1 MFCCACE
8 FGSQACARAIPPDVS
23 DNGFLPPVPH
33 KLTSRSI
40 APQVTV
46 SRFLFQTRLSSFM
59 LQLLPAIDLLE
70 GRCVRLRQ
78 GNYNDSTVFS
88 DDPVEMALRWRDAG
102 AERLHLVD
110 LDGAKKGTP
119 VNQEVVRRIIAAT
132 GLPCQLGG
140 GIRSEESVRS
150 TIEQTGV
157 DRVII
162 GTKALREPDWFAEI
176 CGRFPNQLALGLD
189 ARDSM
194 VATDGWLE
202 VSKVSVTELAGKFV
216 DVPLAAVIY
225 TNIANDG
232 MMQGIDQQTLE
243 DFRILADMGLPVI
256 ASGGVTTMD
265 DIANLKSIAASHP
278 NLIGAITGRA
288 IYEGTIDVR
297 ETIAFL
303 KA

>member
-1 MFCCACE
+1 M
-8 FGSQACARAIPPDVS
+8 I
-23 DNGFLPPVPH
+23 LVPRLQPRNENWW
-33 KLTSRSI
+33 LTLEIAHSCHSI
-40 APQVTV
+40 
-46 SRFLFQTRLSSFM
+46 LFVDRTSFM

-78 GNYNDSTVFS
+78 GNYDDSTVFS
-88 DDPVEMALRWRDAG
+88 DDPVDMALRWRDEG

-110 LDGAKKGTP
+110 LDGAKAGRP
-119 VNQEVVRRIIAAT
+119 VNQDVVRRIISAT

-157 DRVII
+157 DRVIV
-162 GTKALREPDWFAEI
+162 GTKALREPDWFVEMCAK
-176 CGRFPNQLALGLD
+176 FPHQLALGLD

-202 VSKVSVTELAGKFV
+202 VSKVSVAELAQRFV
-216 DVPLAAVIY
+216 GVPLAAVIY

-232 MMQGIDQQTLE
+232 MMQGIDQQTLD
-243 DFRILADMGLPVI
+243 DFCMLADMGLPVI

-265 DIANLKSIAASHP
+265 DIAALKAIAVENP

-288 IYEGTIDVR
+288 IYEGTIRVR
-297 ETIAFL
+297 ETIEFL

>member
-1 MFCCACE
+1 
-8 FGSQACARAIPPDVS
+8 
-23 DNGFLPPVPH
+23 
-33 KLTSRSI
+33 
-40 APQVTV
+40 
-46 SRFLFQTRLSSFM
+46 M

-78 GNYNDSTVFS
+78 GNYDDSTVFS
-88 DDPVEMALRWRDAG
+88 DDPVDMALRWRDEG

-110 LDGAKKGTP
+110 LDGAKAGRP
-119 VNQEVVRRIIAAT
+119 VNQDVVRRIITAT

-140 GIRSEESVRS
+140 GIRTEDNIRS
-150 TIEQTGV
+150 TIEKTGV

-162 GTKALREPDWFAEI
+162 GTKALREPDWFAEM
-176 CGRFPNQLALGLD
+176 CARFPNQLALGLD

-202 VSKVSVTELAGKFV
+202 VSKVSVTELAQRFV
-216 DVPLAAVIY
+216 GVPLAAVIY

-232 MMQGIDQQTLE
+232 MMQGIDEQTLN
-243 DFRILADMGLPVI
+243 DFRTLADMGLPVI

-265 DIANLKSIAASHP
+265 DIAALKSIAAAHP

-288 IYEGTIDVR
+288 IYEGTIGVR
-297 ETIAFL
+297 EAIEFL

>member
-1 MFCCACE
+1 
-8 FGSQACARAIPPDVS
+8 
-23 DNGFLPPVPH
+23 
-33 KLTSRSI
+33 
-40 APQVTV
+40 
-46 SRFLFQTRLSSFM
+46 M

-78 GNYNDSTVFS
+78 GNYEDSTVFS
-88 DDPVEMALRWRDAG
+88 DDPVDMALRWRDEG

-110 LDGAKKGTP
+110 LDGAKAGRP
-119 VNQEVVRRIIAAT
+119 VNQDIVRRIIEAT

-140 GIRSEESVRS
+140 GIRSEDSVRS

-157 DRVII
+157 DRVIV
-162 GTKALREPDWFAEI
+162 GTKALREPDWFAEM
-176 CGRFPNQLALGLD
+176 CSRFPKQLALGLD

-202 VSKVSVTELAGKFV
+202 VSQVSVAELAQRFV
-216 DVPLAAVIY
+216 GVPLAAVIY

-232 MMQGIDQQTLE
+232 MMQGIDQQTLD
-243 DFRILADMGLPVI
+243 DFCMLAAMGLPVI
-256 ASGGVTTMD
+256 ASGGVTTMG
-265 DIANLKSIAASHP
+265 DISALKAIAAEHP

-288 IYEGTIDVR
+288 IYEGTIRVR
-297 ETIAFL
+297 ETIEFL